1 MPGKYHDSVTL
12 GSNREPLTRFVKHPP
27 LDRLLPA
34 GGLTA
39 LHPYSLLV
47 IMYTS
52 LRSFSARLLQ
62 AFALLVLCTS
72 LAACDGDDD
81 PTTPPMEATTIAD
94 LVGEQDNL
102 STLAQAVEAAELG
115 DALSGDGPLT
125 VFAPSNAAF
134 EALTVDALLD
144 DTDLL
149 AEVLQYHVVE
159 GEVLAAD
166 LSDGQTIETLQGDE
180 LRVSVSNGT
189 VQING
194 ATVTT
199 ADVEADNGV
208 AHIIDG
214 VLLANRSAVERLSVT
229 AATQTLAGAVETAG
243 LGDAF
248 AGAENWTVFT
258 PVDEAFADV
267 DVSGFSQE
275 QLAEILQYHVIAGDA
290 PITSGDLISLLDE
303 NDGEVSVETL
313 QGESITFRQEEDGS
327 IVLNGGQATL
337 VSDGLNLYTDNFTN
351 IAHLI
356 DGVLL
361 PDAYRPSLRAVSYD
375 LAAQM
380 NNGAIPSGVSGTA
393 TFWELNDS
401 QTAVTLE
408 LTDGATGANVAHP
421 AHIHN
426 NSASETGGIEY
437 YLTPI
442 DGSGG
447 GGTSARVIDVPFDEL
462 TDFNGYINIHES
474 VANLGTVVSQGNI
487 GSNAAG
493 TEQDGLTRPPEPRS
507 TSYTLEA
514 NMNDG
519 AVPDGVPAT
528 ANFVELTEELT
539 LVTLNLDIDGATG
552 LDVSHP
558 AHIHNSEGGGIE
570 YYLGPIDGSD
580 PDSRSGKIVDAPY
593 SSLVDFNGYINIHES
608 IASLGAIVSQGDI
621 GANAEN

>member
-1 MPGKYHDSVTL
+1 M
-12 GSNREPLTRFVKHPP
+12 
-27 LDRLLPA
+27 
-34 GGLTA
+34 
-39 LHPYSLLV
+39 YS
-47 IMYTS
+47 S
-52 LRSFSARLLQ
+52 QRSFPTRLFR
-62 AFALLVLCTS
+62 AFAFLVLCVS

-81 PTTPPMEATTIAD
+81 PTTPPTEEVGTIAE

-102 STLAQAVEAAELG
+102 TTLATAVEAAGLG
-115 DALSGDGPLT
+115 DDLSGDDPLT
-125 VFAPSNAAF
+125 VFAPSDAAF
-134 EALTVDALLD
+134 EELTVDALLD
-144 DTDLL
+144 DTELL
-149 AEVLQYHVVE
+149 TEVLQYHVVS
-159 GEVLAAD
+159 GAAMAGD
-166 LSDGQTIETLQGDE
+166 LEDGQTLTTLQGDE
-180 LRVSVSNGT
+180 LRVSITDGD

-199 ADVEADNGV
+199 ADVEAENGV
-208 AHIIDG
+208 VHVIDG
-214 VLLANRSAVERLSVT
+214 VLLENRTAVERLSVT

-258 PVDEAFADV
+258 PIDDAFADV
-267 DVSGFSQE
+267 DVGSFSQE
-275 QLAEILQYHVIAGDA
+275 QLAQILQYHVIAGDA
-290 PITSGDLISLLDE
+290 PITSGDLVSLLDE
-303 NDGEVSVETL
+303 NDSEVSVETL

-337 VSDGLNLYTDNFTN
+337 VTDGLDIYTDNFTN

-361 PDAYRPSLRAVSYD
+361 PDAFRPSLRAVSYD
-375 LAAQM
+375 LAAQT
-380 NNGAIPSGVSGTA
+380 NDGAIASGVNGTA
-393 TFWELNDS
+393 TFWELNDT
-401 QTAVTLE
+401 QTLVTLE
-408 LTDGATGANVAHP
+408 LTDGITDADVAHP

-426 NSASETGGIEY
+426 NSASEGGGIEY

-474 VANLGTVVSQGNI
+474 VANIGTVVSQGDI
-487 GSNAAG
+487 GSNAMG

-507 TSYTLEA
+507 TSYTLDA
-514 NMNDG
+514 NMNNG
-519 AVPDGVPAT
+519 AVSDGVPAT
-528 ANFVELTEELT
+528 ANFLELTEELT

-558 AHIHNSEGGGIE
+558 AHIHNSDGGNIE

-580 PDSRSGKIVDAPY
+580 TDSRSGKIVNASY
-593 SSLVDFNGYINIHES
+593 SSLVNFNGYINIHES
-608 IASLGAIVSQGDI
+608 VASLGAVVSQGDI
-621 GANAEN
+621 GASAEN